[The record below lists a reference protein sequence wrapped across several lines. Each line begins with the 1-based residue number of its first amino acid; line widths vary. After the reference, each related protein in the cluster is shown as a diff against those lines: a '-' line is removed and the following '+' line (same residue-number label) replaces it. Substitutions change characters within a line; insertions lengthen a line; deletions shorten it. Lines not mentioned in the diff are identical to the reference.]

1 MKYLASLFLVLALAF
16 PADARMKSIDGKLIP
31 LTATEEVQRDVEEA
45 TYLKVREVEAESRR
59 RIRLIVPAW
68 STEADIQNMLGSRA
82 AIKILGTTNQKR
94 ALLIFDY
101 IEAMKRKLLKMTPTA
116 IAGVNPVANDP
127 FGDGMVWP

>member
-59 RIRLIVPAW
+59 RIRL
-68 STEADIQNMLGSRA
+68 
-82 AIKILGTTNQKR
+82 
-94 ALLIFDY
+94 
-101 IEAMKRKLLKMTPTA
+101 
-116 IAGVNPVANDP
+116 
-127 FGDGMVWP
+127 